1 MPKGWLEL
9 SEMSPNRN
17 RVVLSTSTSADAS
30 SQQKPAGYH
39 KRQAYDD
46 EGRRFD
52 PCQFPIATHGAPQL
66 LTAPAQDV
74 FEYLTKG

>member
-52 PCQFPIATHGAPQL
+52 PCIATHSAPQL
-66 LTAPAQDV
+66 LTTPARDV
-74 FEYLTKG
+74 FECLTKS